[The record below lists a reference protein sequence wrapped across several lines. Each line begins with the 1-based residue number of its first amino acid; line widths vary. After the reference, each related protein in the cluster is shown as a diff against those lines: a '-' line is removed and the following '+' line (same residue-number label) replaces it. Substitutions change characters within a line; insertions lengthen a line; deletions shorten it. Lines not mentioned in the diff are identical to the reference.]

1 MSLGGQW
8 YTTGAVSASTP
19 NSPLA
24 LPAPENAHPLYKD
37 WEIFDRWLKAEEER
51 DEVHARPS
59 SWGDTPAP
67 DRGNNVGM
75 AAARRLLRCGVA
87 DAIFLAENRSKR
99 EAVEQYSHLAP
110 SDAMRRQV
118 QEMPPMPQ
126 RAYTMDS
133 DLSSSYNPF
142 ENRPI
147 MNDSIATIQQRP
159 NRESPGVS
167 PMASPQIEQQFFAS
181 GHWASSPNPSEIS
194 YDTGRFSVSTTGSR
208 TSISSDPRHL
218 ASPMASPGLRISTT
232 GTTPENAVPGSLR
245 SVESYTPL
253 LPMTLPESPLQW
265 IDLCRKV
272 KVECKATERVRG
284 REKTACQAQECD
296 LHWKY
301 REDRSMLVR
310 ASYRSLSD
318 GRAKGWS
325 TQEFPAAGPSIP
337 LTTTINGKVSIH
349 FPRGSFGKLDK
360 QWADINYTFSNTE
373 SSKAFQTLLYT
384 NNGRDAAELL
394 FDKPINTISS
404 DKNKPECTGRN
415 LRLWRRTEMHLRPD
429 GPVRADVLV
438 VLFYTNTL
446 EAKGHWVEEPHY
458 AFEWLTEPT
467 YARSS
472 DKLTLTYS
480 KDPARWTLDKL
491 FQNRRSSRGSES
503 SATSL
508 RRDSTQPPG
517 ITRSGTAESSASIR
531 SSRTFFAGR
540 SSASSRMGNLN
551 YFGYA
556 KLDIEFLSSQ
566 DRREFLDIWKKG
578 VKSFTDSG

>member
-8 YTTGAVSASTP
+8 YTTGAVSTSSP

-67 DRGNNVGM
+67 DRGGNAGM

-99 EAVEQYSHLAP
+99 EAVEQHSHLAP

-118 QEMPPMPQ
+118 QQMPNVPQ
-126 RAYTMDS
+126 RTYTIESGM
-133 DLSSSYNPF
+133 SSSYDPF
-142 ENRPI
+142 EDRLPLS
-147 MNDSIATIQQRP
+147 DSMATIRRRP
-159 NRESPGVS
+159 NTPSPGAS
-167 PMASPQIEQQFFAS
+167 PLASPQIEQQFFGS
-181 GHWASSPNPSEIS
+181 EHWASPNPSIAS
-194 YDTGRFSVSTTGSR
+194 YDTGRLSVSTTGSR
-208 TSISSDPRHL
+208 LSVSHDPYH
-218 ASPMASPGLRISTT
+218 PASPGLGISTA
-232 GTTPENAVPGSLR
+232 GTTPDDAVPGTLRPVASHTSLL
-245 SVESYTPL
+245 S
-253 LPMTLPESPLQW
+253 MTLPENPLQW
-265 IDLCRKV
+265 IVLCRKV
-272 KVECKATERVRG
+272 KVECKSIDRVKG
-284 REKTACQAQECD
+284 REKAVCQAQECD

-301 REDRSMLVR
+301 REDKSMLVR

-318 GRAKGWS
+318 GKARGWS

-337 LTTTINGKVSIH
+337 LTTTVNDKVSIH

-360 QWADINYTFSNTE
+360 QWVDINYTFSNTE
-373 SSKAFQTLLYT
+373 SSKTFQTLLYT
-384 NNGRDAAELL
+384 NNGKDAAELL
-394 FDKPINTISS
+394 FDKPVNTISS
-404 DKNKPECTGRN
+404 DKHKPECTGRN
-415 LRLWRRTEMHLRPD
+415 LRLWRRSEMHLRPD

-467 YARSS
+467 YAKSS

-480 KDPARWTLDKL
+480 KDPARWTLDKI

-503 SATSL
+503 SAASL
-508 RRDSTQPPG
+508 RRDSTQTPG

-540 SSASSRMGNLN
+540 SSASSRIGNLN

-556 KLDIEFLSSQ
+556 KLDIEFLNSH
-566 DRREFLDIWKKG
+566 DRREFLDIWKTG
-578 VKSFTDSG
+578 VKSLTSLG